1 MIDINHFLSSVKNIA
16 DSNPTYRTGGRGADG
31 TCDCIGL
38 IMGAMYENGQKAYP
52 LHSTNYFARFEMTAL
67 NALTN
72 ENQLSPG
79 MIVYKARED
88 NGQLNDRYKQGGR
101 YYVPGDLMDYY
112 HVGVV
117 TSVSP
122 LEITHC
128 TETSAID
135 GIAYD
140 SSIRGWTHYG
150 TLNDIDYAVNG
161 GEEMETVSKLATVTS
176 PNGKPVNLRKG
187 PGTNYT
193 YIAKVPIGTVV
204 TVHGGNDEWMQV
216 STGGKTGYMMTSF
229 LMVEKVDEA
238 PQETPQEDQQGG
250 YSEGFE
256 EKVLSM
262 LEAIIDNLNAMG
274 GVG

>member
-1 MIDINHFLSSVKNIA
+1 MLTAKAFAAEVAELAGTIIGYEEGKSGQN
-16 DSNPTYRTGGRGADG
+16 GR
-31 TCDCIGL
+31 CDCIGL
-38 IMGAMYENGQKAYP
+38 IMGAMRSLARKSYP

-67 NALTN
+67 NALDN

-79 MIVYKARED
+79 MLVYKARED
-88 NGQLNDRYKQGGR
+88 SGQLNDRYKQGGR
-101 YYVPGDLMDYY
+101 YYVPGDLKDYY

-128 TETSAID
+128 TQTEAVD

-140 SSIRGWTHYG
+140 QSARGWTLYG
-150 TLNDIDYAVNG
+150 WLEGVAANG
-161 GEEMETVSKLATVTS
+161 REETMTMAKNATVTAA
-176 PNGKPVNLRKG
+176 NGKPVNLRKG

-193 YIAKVPIGTVV
+193 YIAKVPVGTVV
-204 TVHGGNDEWMQV
+204 TVNEQAQGWAQV
-216 STGGKTGYMMTSF
+216 TTGGKTGYMMTDF
-229 LMVEKVDEA
+229 LAFDEPEPA
-238 PQETPQEDQQGG
+238 DSAEETETGAVYNPD
-250 YSEGFE
+250 FE
-256 EKVLSM
+256 ERVISM